1 MNMKL
6 KEYAHNY
13 VTKQETAWFVHVT
26 NTLQGDEIRETMIM
40 MDQSSS
46 EVLMN
51 DS

>member
-1 MNMKL
+1 M
-6 KEYAHNY
+6 
-13 VTKQETAWFVHVT
+13 HVT

-46 EVLMN
+46 EAVMN